1 MFRKDEWERTEFIND
16 QMVYDIL
23 EEGRK
28 NVDRA
33 EEIIEKAL
41 QLNGLE
47 PQEVATLLYIE
58 DKDLLEKLFKAARQV
73 KERIYGKRIVLF
85 APLYIS
91 NFCVNNCRYCGYHRS
106 NTKMKRRKLTMD
118 EIRKEVEIIE
128 SLGHKRIALELGED
142 PKEAPIEYVID
153 AIKTIYSVYKEKEI

>member
-1 MFRKDEWERTEFIND
+1 MFRKDEWERAEFIND

-23 EEGRK
+23 EEGNK

-47 PQEVATLLYIE
+47 PREVATLLYIE
-58 DKDLLEKLFKAARQV
+58 DKDLLEKLFKAAKQV

-91 NFCVNNCRYCGYHRS
+91 NFCVNNCRYCG
-106 NTKMKRRKLTMD
+106 
-118 EIRKEVEIIE
+118 
-128 SLGHKRIALELGED
+128 
-142 PKEAPIEYVID
+142 
-153 AIKTIYSVYKEKEI
+153 